1 MQREVNVPRVLST
14 DEIIKAVDCC
24 SKSVYNCHNC
34 PVSENGKCTG
44 LLKYIP
50 QLVNSL
56 QTKIDTMQEYIKNL
70 EFSESW
76 YKDELKNSDK
86 KILTKAYTRIFDTLN
101 EQASVQKVNILGGK
115 HVVKVVTLHDIN
127 SLKND
132 LMFELENNRL

>member
-1 MQREVNVPRVLST
+1 MSDKILSI
-14 DEIIKAVDCC
+14 DEIIEAVECC
-24 SKSVYNCHNC
+24 SKPVYNCPNC

-50 QLVNSL
+50 QLVNGL
-56 QTKIDTMQEYIKNL
+56 QSKIDTMQEYIEEL
-70 EFSESW
+70 ELSENW

-86 KILTKAYTRIFDTLN
+86 KVLTKAYTRIFDTLN
-101 EQASVQKVNILGGK
+101 EQASVQKVNILGGE
-115 HVVKVVTLHDIN
+115 HVVMVVTLHDIN